1 MIKKITAVSALV
13 GGLVLAGAGGA
24 AAGSGAYHGH
34 GGHDQKP
41 VVGCAVGGDAG
52 VANICGNTNV
62 YSPNILGGL
71 LDLIIQPPATG
82 GGGGN
87 NGGGNGGGGNN

>member
-1 MIKKITAVSALV
+1 MIKKIVVAAAA
-13 GGLVLAGAGGA
+13 GGLVLAGASTA
-24 AAGSGAYHGH
+24 VAGSGAHHGY
-34 GGHDQKP
+34 GGHVDRKP
-41 VVGCAVGGDAG
+41 VAGCAVGGDAG

-71 LDLIIQPPATG
+71 LNLFPAPPVNGG

-87 NGGGNGGGGNN
+87 NGGGGGNN